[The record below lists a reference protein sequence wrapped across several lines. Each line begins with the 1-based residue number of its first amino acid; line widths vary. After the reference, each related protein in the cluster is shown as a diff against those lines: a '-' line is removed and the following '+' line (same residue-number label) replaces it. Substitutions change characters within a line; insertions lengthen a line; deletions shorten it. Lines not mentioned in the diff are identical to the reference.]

1 MSKLELLE
9 LEDKDHPVEIEG
21 GKNTANQEADNIEAP
36 ESKKKKMFPAD
47 THSITELTSQTK
59 K

>member
-9 LEDKDHPVEIEG
+9 MEDEDHPVEIEAG
-21 GKNTANQEADNIEAP
+21 NNTANEEADNVEAP
-36 ESKKKKMFPAD
+36 ESKKQKMFPAD
-47 THSITELTSQTK
+47 THSIAELTSQTK